1 MMHMCHMAKSFNYL
15 LPVMFVNYNQT
26 NGQQRRSF
34 LLSFIIFNLLPSI
47 LLDQEVFPFS
57 FKGLCL
63 LSAGQIHLYASFS
76 VILRVIPSMSLWH
89 CMMKRSIYIKM
100 KKFLRETQNRMKQ
113 QTELQRVDMRSD
125 SDSKMVALVTEW
137 PKGLQEDL
145 QHEPHWLELG
155 SSQRLKHL
163 PQEDVLQGRS

>member
-1 MMHMCHMAKSFNYL
+1 MAKSFNYL
-15 LPVMFVNYNQT
+15 LPLIIVNYNQT
-26 NGQQRRSF
+26 NGQQSEEFISSF
-34 LLSFIIFNLLPSI
+34 LYYFQPFTLHTVVLGSFSLFL
-47 LLDQEVFPFS
+47 
-57 FKGLCL
+57 KALCL
-63 LSAGQIHLYASFS
+63 RSAGQIHLYASFS

-155 SSQRLKHL
+155 SSQRLKYL
-163 PQEDVLQGRS
+163 PQGDVLQGGS